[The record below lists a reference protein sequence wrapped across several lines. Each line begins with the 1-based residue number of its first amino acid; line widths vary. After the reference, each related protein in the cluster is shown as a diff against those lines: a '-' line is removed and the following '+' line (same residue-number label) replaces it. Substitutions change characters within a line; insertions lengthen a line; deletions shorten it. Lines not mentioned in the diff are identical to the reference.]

1 VLIEGRTVTMGLAA
15 SGKIWVYDPKD
26 PPETGGR
33 RSSRAKRARSAA
45 R

>member
-1 VLIEGRTVTMGLAA
+1 MGLVA

-26 PPETGGR
+26 PPKAGGGR
-33 RSSRAKRARSAA
+33 GPSRAKRARSAA